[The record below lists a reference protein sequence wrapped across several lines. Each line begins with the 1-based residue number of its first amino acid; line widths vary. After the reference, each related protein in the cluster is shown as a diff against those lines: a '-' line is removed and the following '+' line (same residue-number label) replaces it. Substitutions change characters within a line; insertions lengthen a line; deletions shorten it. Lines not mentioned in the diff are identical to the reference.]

1 MLNTISSLVSRAIDS
16 PDSFAEDTPASTPA
30 TPAANVLSGNIMA
43 GASWN
48 STNTALQ
55 DALTQATG
63 QQTQNFAVPGSTT
76 SDTLKQLNDFI
87 GGGGSFGADTTVFLQ
102 AGGVDFLNGVDK
114 GTIKDNLNSIV
125 STLGSQGVKVVLTG
139 SPYATSVADV
149 QNNNFNP
156 EVDPLYK
163 DVASANKNVALV
175 DTMGNI
181 LQNKSLLKDALHTN
195 EVGTQQYNADVLA
208 ALASMN
214 SSNIGS
220 QQIAPTV
227 ESTQLLNAAQT
238 SAVTPT
244 MSTAQAISAAN
255 QYAQA
260 NNVDLSGNI
269 NNWIDQNPGAS
280 AAQVNAEM
288 AKYGISQADVARAIA
303 TRSDLDANA
312 PKLIGDTYYQ
322 PTYQGSGSGMD
333 YQQGP
338 LSDLLAYTQ
347 EQNKV
352 GGTYNQYDAQGNL
365 VRTGTQQEVD
375 NNMLPF
381 LLAAGGMALGIP
393 SLGLGEAAT
402 TGLAAGATSGA
413 AAGAATIAG
422 TGMTLA
428 ELAQLDLAL
437 GGAGG
442 TAGALELASAL
453 GGTAAVASAVDAL
466 SGGTGLTTTG
476 NTALSSMGGGTGLTA
491 ANAANLDL
499 MGGAQGLTTA
509 AAGGGILGATGV
521 NTGLGVLGGSTLGST
536 LAGLNTGVTG
546 GLTSGT
552 GVTGMGAGTGITTG
566 YSGLGINAGTAGLG
580 ADGLGAGITAGTG
593 LTGTGVLTGSTLGE
607 SLLGSSALNNLTGTG
622 ILAGSGLGT
631 SLLGTGTGTGLTGTG
646 VLTGSNLGTSL
657 LGTGAGSAVTGG
669 LGGSGTLLGTGAGLA
684 TGAGAG
690 LAAGAGAGLGSALGT
705 SLGTGLGLSALGSG
719 LGAVANQA
727 GITDARNLIN
737 QYGTQAGTALANAY
751 RNAQNLNAAN
761 RTDLGNLYA
770 NTSGNMQNLYNQ
782 QVGYQT
788 PYQQIGSQGAAGL
801 AANQDYLTRQFNAN
815 DLNTN
820 LAPNYAF
827 QLQQGQ
833 MANQR
838 AANAAG
844 GSLGGN
850 ALQGLQRYTQDY
862 AGGAYQQ
869 AFNNYNTQRNNI
881 YNSLAGMANIG
892 TTSAGQLAG
901 LGNQYG
907 SNMGSLASN
916 LGGNLTTSYGQGIG
930 AANAYGLNTAG
941 LATGIGSALASN
953 ATQAGANTSSLLSN
967 LGNTAL
973 LGSMLKA
980 T

>member
-1 MLNTISSLVSRAIDS
+1 MLDVVNSMVSKATDGFDPTS
-16 PDSFAEDTPASTPA
+16 TVTPS
-30 TPAANVLSGNIMA
+30 NVLSGNIMA

-139 SPYATSVADV
+139 SPYATSIADV

-214 SSNIGS
+214 SSQIGA
-220 QQIAPTV
+220 QKIAPTV
-227 ESTQLLNAAQT
+227 QSAQLLDAAQT

-269 NNWIDQNPGAS
+269 NSWIDQHPGAS
-280 AAQVNAEM
+280 ADQVNAEM
-288 AKYGISQADVARAIA
+288 AKYGISQGDVARAVA
-303 TRSDLDANA
+303 SRTDLNA
-312 PKLIGDTYYQ
+312 GNPLLVGNTYYQ
-322 PTYQGSGSGMD
+322 PTFDTQGSGQD
-333 YQQGP
+333 FQQGP
-338 LSDLLAYTQ
+338 LSNLLAYTQ
-347 EQNKV
+347 DQNKV
-352 GGTYNQYDAQGNL
+352 GGAYNQYDAQGNL
-365 VRTGTQQEVD
+365 VRTGTQQKVD
-375 NNMLPF
+375 TSLGGAIKQILQNPGF
-381 LLAAGGMALGIP
+381 QLAALAYGGNAL
-393 SLGLGEAAT
+393 A
-402 TGLAAGATSGA
+402 
-413 AAGAATIAG
+413 
-422 TGMTLA
+422 
-428 ELAQLDLAL
+428 DAL
-437 GGAGG
+437 GGASSAFELQN
-442 TAGALELASAL
+442 AGAGAF
-453 GGTAAVASAVDAL
+453 GGE
-466 SGGTGLTTTG
+466 
-476 NTALSSMGGGTGLTA
+476 TALSSLASMTPAELAAFEAQNAGASAMTDLGFSNALTPTIASSALNTLASMTPAELAAFEAQNAGASAMTNLSASGALTPTVAGMGTGTGLLAGTA
-491 ANAANLDL
+491 GLNSGLVEGTAGLNA
-499 MGGAQGLTTA
+499 GLT
-509 AAGGGILGATGV
+509 GGTLGATNSLLGGAALGS
-521 NTGLGVLGGSTLGST
+521 TLAGLGTGIGGSLLGSTLGSTFGSTLGST
-536 LAGLNTGVTG
+536 L
-546 GLTSGT
+546 
-552 GVTGMGAGTGITTG
+552 
-566 YSGLGINAGTAGLG
+566 
-580 ADGLGAGITAGTG
+580 
-593 LTGTGVLTGSTLGE
+593 
-607 SLLGSSALNNLTGTG
+607 
-622 ILAGSGLGT
+622 GSGLT
-631 SLLGTGTGTGLTGTG
+631 
-646 VLTGSNLGTSL
+646 
-657 LGTGAGSAVTGG
+657 
-669 LGGSGTLLGTGAGLA
+669 
-684 TGAGAG
+684 
-690 LAAGAGAGLGSALGT
+690 SALGT
-705 SLGTGLGLSALGSG
+705 SLGTGLGLSALGTG
-719 LGAVANQA
+719 LGAAANQS
-727 GITDARNLIN
+727 GISDARNLIN
-737 QYGTQAGTALANAY
+737 QYGAQAGTALSNAY

-761 RTDLGNLYA
+761 RTDLGNVYQNLSGNLNNTLNAQAGIYGQTNANLANNYA
-770 NTSGNMQNLYNQ
+770 NTASNLQNLYNQ
-782 QVGYQT
+782 QVGYQS
-788 PYQQIGSQGAAGL
+788 PYQQIGNQGAAGL
-801 AANQDYLTRQFNAN
+801 AANQDYLTRQFNNA
-815 DLNTN
+815 DLNSN

-838 AANAAG
+838 AGNMAG
-844 GSLGGN
+844 GALGGN

-862 AGGAYQQ
+862 AGGAYQN
-869 AFNNYNTQRNNI
+869 AFNNFNTQRNNI

-907 SNMGSLASN
+907 SNMGSLSSTYGGNMLGNAGQLQGAYNQYGGN
-916 LGGNLTTSYGQGIG
+916 LTNAANAFGGNLTTNAGQGIG

-941 LATGIGSALASN
+941 LATGLGSALASN

>member
-87 GGGGSFGADTTVFLQ
+87 GGGGLFGADTTVFLQ

-195 EVGTQQYNADVLA
+195 EVGTAQYNADVLA

-352 GGTYNQYDAQGNL
+352 GGAYNQYDAQGNL

-393 SLGLGEAAT
+393 GLGLGEAAT
-402 TGLAAGATSGA
+402 TGLAAGATSG
-413 AAGAATIAG
+413 AGAATIAG

-453 GGTAAVASAVDAL
+453 GGTAAVASATEVINGMG
-466 SGGTGLTTTG
+466 GGTGLTQTG

-546 GLTSGT
+546 GLTG

-622 ILAGSGLGT
+622 VLTGSGLGT

-705 SLGTGLGLSALGSG
+705 SLGTGLGLSALGSA
-719 LGAVANQA
+719 LGTAANQS
-727 GITDARNLIN
+727 GISDARNLIN
-737 QYGTQAGTALANAY
+737 QYGAQAGTALANAY

-782 QVGYQT
+782 QVGYQN
-788 PYQQIGSQGAAGL
+788 PYQQIGAQGAAGL